1 MFITNEDVIKFKEEG
16 VVIKKLFSEE
26 QVEKLK
32 KAVYD
37 SFIPEYVKKEK
48 KMANIQFLQPRNRV
62 DALQEVAAN
71 KDILEACSKLLEG
84 GEPVIGGA
92 SLFYG
97 EKGIEYVQGW
107 HRDLLHVP
115 EDEIDDFWFTKG
127 YHHNNVQINIALNH
141 DENLWFIKGSH
152 NREFTEEEKKIFGDS
167 KVIADVKY
175 KDLPN
180 AEKVVLKPG
189 EAAFYNNNALHKGYA
204 GTLKSDRMVVHLGYH
219 SNKYDPTFNF
229 CVINH
234 HEFTPEYLNS
244 LSARVEKLLQDH
256 IIEKEQHPEVERF
269 YQLHQ
274 QFINSAFETKEK

>member
-1 MFITNEDVIKFKEEG
+1 MFIDDIDVAKFKKDG
-16 VVIKKLFSEE
+16 VVIKRLFSEQ
-26 QVEKLK
+26 QVEQLK
-32 KAVYD
+32 NAVYN

-62 DALQEVAAN
+62 DTLQEVAAN
-71 KDILEACSKLLEG
+71 KDILDACSKLLEG
-84 GEPVIGGA
+84 GEPIIGGA

-115 EDEIDDFWFTKG
+115 EDEIDNFWFTKE
-127 YHHNNVQINIALNH
+127 YNHNNVQINIALNH
-141 DENLWFIKGSH
+141 DENLWFIRGSH
-152 NREFTEEEKKIFGDS
+152 NRQFTEEEKKVFGDS
-167 KVIADVKY
+167 KVMADVAY

-180 AEKVVLKPG
+180 AEKVILKPG
-189 EAAFYNNNALHKGYA
+189 EAAFYNNNALHKGYG

-219 SNKYDPTFNF
+219 SNKYSPTFNF

-234 HEFTPEYLNS
+234 HEFSTKYLNS
-244 LSARVEKLLQDH
+244 LSTSVRKLLNDH
-256 IIEKEQHPEVERF
+256 IVEKEQHPEVERF

-274 QFINSAFETKEK
+274 QFINSTFETKEK